1 MVTETRYCSFCGS
14 KIEFGTGKMYVRRDG
29 SVLYFDTS
37 KCEKNFLKLHREPRR
52 VRWTEQGRVVKAQR
66 IKFSK
71 DAVQK
76 QVVQKPAAPEE
87 PEKKDAEVVEPPK
100 ES

>member
-1 MVTETRYCSFCGS
+1 VIVVETRYCSFCGS
-14 KIEFGTGKMYVRRDG
+14 KIEFGTGKMYIRKDG

-52 VRWTEQGRVVKAQR
+52 VRWTEEGREEKAQR

-71 DAVQK
+71 ESEP
-76 QVVQKPAAPEE
+76 KPSAPKVEAKEEVEAA
-87 PEKKDAEVVEPPK
+87 AEPPK
-100 ES
+100 EI

>member
-1 MVTETRYCSFCGS
+1 METRYCSFCGS
-14 KIEFGTGKMYVRRDG
+14 KIEYGTGKMYIRRDG

-52 VRWTEQGRVVKAQR
+52 VRWTDEGREEKAQR

-71 DAVQK
+71 EAEQK
-76 QVVQKPAAPEE
+76 ASPPKLETKEEAKVAA
-87 PEKKDAEVVEPPK
+87 EPPK